1 MPLARFT
8 PAILLN
14 VNRFDE
20 DETKLT
26 SVQIVDPLDS
36 ANVAVSGPGL
46 VGPVLKNWIEDKVAL
61 VPELE
66 QTSYKSAQTVAKK
79 HPKFCHFFILE

>member
-61 VPELE
+61 VPELGPANE
-66 QTSYKSAQTVAKK
+66 LLSELLRNYTVI
-79 HPKFCHFFILE
+79 PFGD